1 MNMLYETERLRLA
14 ILSPSHAGQVLD
26 FRLRN
31 QEIFERYEA
40 ALPENFY
47 TLQYQQTILA
57 YEAKLAMKLSAVRF
71 YVFFKDN
78 PACMIGTVCLHDI
91 LRLPYSCGEIGYKFD
106 YAYHHQGFAREAVAK
121 VISVAFTELHLHR
134 VFARVMPEN
143 TASLRLLEALHFT
156 NEGLERSCLCIQ
168 GVWTDHLRLSLL
180 SPC

>member
-31 QEIFERYEA
+31 QELFERYEA

-71 YVFFKDN
+71 YVFLRTIL
-78 PACMIGTVCLHDI
+78 PA
-91 LRLPYSCGEIGYKFD
+91 
-106 YAYHHQGFAREAVAK
+106 
-121 VISVAFTELHLHR
+121 
-134 VFARVMPEN
+134 
-143 TASLRLLEALHFT
+143 
-156 NEGLERSCLCIQ
+156 
-168 GVWTDHLRLSLL
+168 
-180 SPC
+180 